1 MSIAKKS
8 LLLVLVLGLTII
20 LTSCGIEEFDFI
32 LNEDFSGSLVNVS
45 LMADEQLEAETISN
59 RHFIEDPK
67 LKLLS
72 DEKIERVVDNVKMVG
87 DKRVLEF
94 SHISDIPK
102 MGFQVKEEDG
112 IVTLSAP
119 MYGAIEEAAER
130 EEQNNCGICL

>member
-1 MSIAKKS
+1 M
-8 LLLVLVLGLTII
+8 VLGLTFI
-20 LTSCGIEEFDFI
+20 LTSCGIEEFDFT

-87 DKRVLEF
+87 DKRVFEF

-119 MYGAIEEAAER
+119 MYGAIEDAAER
-130 EEQNNCGICL
+130 EEQKQL